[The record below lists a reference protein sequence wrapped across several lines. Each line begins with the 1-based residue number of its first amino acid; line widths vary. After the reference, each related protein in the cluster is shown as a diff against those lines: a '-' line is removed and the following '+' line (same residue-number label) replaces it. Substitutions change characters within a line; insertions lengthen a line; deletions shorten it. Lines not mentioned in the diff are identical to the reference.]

1 MRPNHSG
8 GSGRRRRVACCVF
21 DDSQGNGTVVG
32 GLDVVG
38 VDADASITKVK
49 PPKRV
54 LCPKNQVTPKSS
66 NSCTLSRRAIS
77 PCANRILVNVSSSQ
91 RDAATSMR
99 SSTMSCPVRWW
110 RGVGQGGMGARMKD
124 GHAGLAHR
132 QRAISRF
139 RFAFLRPVRRSW
151 WV

>member
-21 DDSQGNGTVVG
+21 DDSEGNGRVVG

-54 LCPKNQVTPKSS
+54 FCPQNQVTSKSS
-66 NSCTLSRRAIS
+66 NSRTLSRRAIS
-77 PCANRILVNVSSSQ
+77 PCANRILVNVSPDQ
-91 RDAATSMR
+91 TDAATSMR
-99 SSTMSCPVRWW
+99 GSTMS
-110 RGVGQGGMGARMKD
+110 
-124 GHAGLAHR
+124 
-132 QRAISRF
+132 
-139 RFAFLRPVRRSW
+139 RPVR
-151 WV
+151 